1 MYMCFISK
9 NSARSALLLISSP
22 LEHIRSTWEKASR
35 AGGLFRCGA
44 SLLASYMAVWGREG

>member
-1 MYMCFISK
+1 MYMYFISK

-22 LEHIRSTWEKASR
+22 LEHIRPTWEKASR

-44 SLLASYMAVWGREG
+44 SLLVSYMAVWGREG